1 MREETTYIFIDRN
14 ILDWGWYKNANV
26 FRVFIH
32 LLIIANYD
40 KHKFENI
47 TLKRG
52 QVATSY
58 PSIATA
64 TGLTYAQVRRSIENL
79 KLTGELTVKN
89 YPKFLVISIVNYD
102 RYQRKRQG
110 NAQSNDRQTHKQMTT
125 IKEIKKEEKNGRF
138 PNGETAEERKKR
150 LEELRNQ

>member
-1 MREETTYIFIDRN
+1 MRDETTYIYIDRN

-52 QVATSY
+52 QAATSY
-58 PSIATA
+58 NSIASA
-64 TGLTYAQVRRSIENL
+64 TGLTYAQVRHSISNL

-102 RYQRKRQG
+102 RYQRKKQSKS
-110 NAQSNDRQTHKQMTT
+110 QSNDTQTRSRLTT
-125 IKEIKKEEKNGRF
+125 IKEIKKDEEPGRF

>member
-1 MREETTYIFIDRN
+1 MRDETTYIYIDRN

-52 QVATSY
+52 QAATSY
-58 PSIATA
+58 RSIASA
-64 TGLTYAQVRRSIENL
+64 TGLTYAQVRHSIDNL

-89 YPKFLVISIVNYD
+89 CSKFLVITIVNYD
-102 RYQRKRQG
+102 RYQRKSQG
-110 NAQSNDRQTHKQMTT
+110 NSHGNDTQIHSKMTT
-125 IKEIKKEEKNGRF
+125 IKEIKKAEKNGRF
-138 PNGETAEERKKR
+138 PNGETADERKKR
-150 LEELRNQ
+150 IEELMNQ